1 MARKRRE
8 PEKAPN
14 AERWLL
20 TYADLITLLLIFF
33 IVMYTMS
40 NVNAEKF
47 KQVASS
53 LTAAFSVFR
62 GTNYLVGESPGPS
75 FIPDGLSGIN
85 LPNGVEKTP
94 EEISFDEIE
103 EKIKGLAAEK
113 GLEGS
118 ISVIREERGIAVDLK
133 EAALFD
139 VGSDVLGPEAIAN
152 VVEVG
157 KIIFTSC
164 PNNHVRIEGH
174 TDDTPINTLRFPS
187 NWELSAARANSVR
200 IILQEQVG
208 MNPKNL
214 SIIGY
219 GEYRPIVP
227 NDTPE
232 NKSKNRRVVIAILK
246 SEFNL
251 LEPGNIQQLAGFVPL
266 P

>member
-1 MARKRRE
+1 
-8 PEKAPN
+8 
-14 AERWLL
+14 
-20 TYADLITLLLIFF
+20 
-33 IVMYTMS
+33 MYTIS
-40 NVNAEKF
+40 SVNAEKF
-47 KQVASS
+47 KEVASS

-62 GTNYLVGESPGPS
+62 GTNYFAGDAQGPS
-75 FIPDGLSGIN
+75 FMPDGLSGAN
-85 LPNGVEKTP
+85 LPGDVEKTP
-94 EEISFDEIE
+94 EEMSFDEIE
-103 EKIKGLAAEK
+103 EKIKELAAEK

-139 VGSDVLGPEAIAN
+139 VGSAALGPEAIAN
-152 VVEVG
+152 ITEVG
-157 KIIFTSC
+157 KIIFMSC

-174 TDDTPINTLRFPS
+174 TDDTPINTFQFPS

-227 NDTPE
+227 NDSPE

-251 LEPGNIQQLAGFVPL
+251 LEPGNIQQPAALIPTPANPL
-266 P
+266 PESH